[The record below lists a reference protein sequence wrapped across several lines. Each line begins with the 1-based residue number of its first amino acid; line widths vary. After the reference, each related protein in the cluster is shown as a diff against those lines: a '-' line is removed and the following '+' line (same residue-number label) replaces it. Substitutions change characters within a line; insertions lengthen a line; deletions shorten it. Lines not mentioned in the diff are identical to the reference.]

1 MRLRSGSASSGS
13 TLTGATPV
21 SVEAPGASPTRP
33 PAVATS
39 PSSGSG
45 PVALPPPSSASAS
58 ASSLASPPVV
68 GSGRAGAGTGAGT
81 GAGAGAGADA
91 HSGPGKMRGGLF
103 HASISDA
110 AGMDRR
116 RALLRSLFDTMDT
129 NKNGVIE
136 RGELSAYVRRTGTA
150 EGSNP
155 LHHRLCALFLE
166 DGSLDQ
172 SFARYVV
179 LVQGWDFCSRKMV
192 GAVCSSSQALV
203 VFVYKHCC
211 GRWWVVWWGWF
222 PKGVCVMVSHPSHG
236 PLVPALM
243 FEEAPCRSV

>member
-1 MRLRSGSASSGS
+1 VRLRSGSASSGS

-68 GSGRAGAGTGAGT
+68 GSGRAGAG
-81 GAGAGAGADA
+81 AGAGAGADA

-150 EGSNP
+150 EGANP

-179 LVQGWDFCSRKMV
+179 LVQGWDFCSREMA
-192 GAVCSSSQALV
+192 GAVCLSSQALV
-203 VFVYKHCC
+203 VFVYKHCS
-211 GRWWVVWWGWF
+211 GRWGVVWWGWF
-222 PKGVCVMVSHPSHG
+222 SKGVCVMVS
-236 PLVPALM
+236 LPAMGRWSQHSCLRKLPATP
-243 FEEAPCRSV
+243 FD